1 MFTSSNGAFGSLH
14 VNEIA
19 LKAEVTSATI
29 RYYSRTGLIHP
40 HQNPGNGYRCF
51 SMSDLRRVLF
61 IRQAQALGLTLCEIR
76 TILDTS
82 DHGEL
87 TNCRVKYLVQKSLES
102 VKLHINELQETQK
115 RIEQA
120 LSTWAMA
127 GSEAPINSEFSS
139 LIELQHTGKGN

>member
-1 MFTSSNGAFGSLH
+1 MFNSSKETLGSLH

-19 LKAEVTSATI
+19 QQAGVTSATI

-40 HQNPGNGYRCF
+40 RQDPGNGYRCF
-51 SMSDLRRVLF
+51 SRSDLRRVLF
-61 IRQAQALGLTLCEIR
+61 IRQAKALGLTIND
-76 TILDTS
+76 IKIIFDTR

-87 TNCRVKYLVQKSLES
+87 SDYKIKYLVKKRLES
-102 VKLHINELQETQK
+102 VRVHITELQATQK

-120 LSTWAMA
+120 LSTWAMT

-139 LIELQHTGKGN
+139 LIELQYTAKGS